1 MTERKRRMW
10 KWIKRRINKCG
21 VKQAKEW
28 LPILFRWL
36 WWKVYLTLKDR
47 MWSKIRNAPIP
58 NKKGEQIRNEKQT
71 KFARGS
77 RQHENNLQQ
86 QYPFPTS
93 NCDNNHQI
101 IMLIIKF
108 LIVIILVTELLDNIS
123 HIRDISNSDWDTIAS
138 SMTDFGTMTKR
149 ILVKNLPCS
158 FLRVL

>member
-1 MTERKRRMW
+1 MRGQAGKR
-10 KWIKRRINKCG
+10 
-21 VKQAKEW
+21 VTAKSCSGGSDGKYY
-28 LPILFRWL
+28 LLL
-36 WWKVYLTLKDR
+36 KVKDR
-47 MWSKIRNAPIP
+47 MWSQIRNDPIP

-86 QYPFPTS
+86 QCPFPTS

-138 SMTDFGTMTKR
+138 SMTDFDTITKESLSKTFSAVSWEFYSSSYVGT
-149 ILVKNLPCS
+149 LPP
-158 FLRVL
+158 